1 MQECGRSFGAPQVME
16 VSGTAWSSDP
26 FRLPE
31 DTWQALETDGPTEL
45 LKVLDQDDQPPRDPM
60 PLCRL
65 LVPLCEEVSNRRSE
79 RERVRLDAESEEG
92 DLECAV
98 EKV

>member
-1 MQECGRSFGAPQVME
+1 
-16 VSGTAWSSDP
+16 
-26 FRLPE
+26 
-31 DTWQALETDGPTEL
+31 
-45 LKVLDQDDQPPRDPM
+45 M

-65 LVPLCEEVSNRRSE
+65 LVPLCEEVSNRPSE

>member
-1 MQECGRSFGAPQVME
+1 
-16 VSGTAWSSDP
+16 
-26 FRLPE
+26 
-31 DTWQALETDGPTEL
+31 
-45 LKVLDQDDQPPRDPM
+45 M

-65 LVPLCEEVSNRRSE
+65 LVPLSEEVSNRPSE

>member
-1 MQECGRSFGAPQVME
+1 
-16 VSGTAWSSDP
+16 
-26 FRLPE
+26 
-31 DTWQALETDGPTEL
+31 
-45 LKVLDQDDQPPRDPM
+45 M

-65 LVPLCEEVSNRRSE
+65 LVPLCEEVSNRGPVE